1 MRAAPML
8 DYLNSM
14 KRLYDVNPSLLYP
27 GHGDLLTD
35 VKPAF
40 GRRLEKQ
47 RNRSEYVLRL
57 LSEETLTAFQVCR
70 RLFPAVYENE
80 LFLTMSETIGHL
92 DVLAAKGEAESFQSG
107 NTLMFKAVKG

>member
-1 MRAAPML
+1 ML

-14 KRLYDVNPSLLYP
+14 KRLYDVNPSFLYP

-40 GRRLEKQ
+40 DRRLEKQ
-47 RNRSEYVLRL
+47 RNRSEYVFAPVVR
-57 LSEETLTAFQVCR
+57 ETLTAFQVCR

-92 DVLAAKGEAESFQSG
+92 DVLAAEGRLYPFSRG
-107 NTLMFKAVKG
+107 TL